1 MESWRRCLGDISISK
16 LFSRNYES
24 PIGSLGLLADEDF
37 LLEISL
43 QGIEYLSLK
52 GERSNG
58 RFAKELIELDE
69 YFKGERKKFT
79 LKYKVNASNFANK
92 VYKEMLRIPYG
103 KTIPYSKLASN
114 IGKENAY
121 RAVGT
126 ACGKNKLPIIIPCH
140 RVVAKNGLGGFG
152 GGLDCKRFLLELET
166 N

>member
-1 MESWRRCLGDISISK
+1 M
-16 LFSRNYES
+16 
-24 PIGSLGLLADEDF
+24 
-37 LLEISL
+37 
-43 QGIEYLSLK
+43 SLK

-58 RFAKELIELDE
+58 RFTKELIELDE

-79 LKYKVNASNFANK
+79 LKYKVNASSFANK

-114 IGKENAY
+114 ICKENAY

>member
-1 MESWRRCLGDISISK
+1 MEIWRRCLGDISILK

-92 VYKEMLRIPYG
+92 VYKEMVRIPYG
-103 KTIPYSKLASN
+103 KTISYSKLASN

-126 ACGKNKLPIIIPCH
+126 ACGRNKLPIIIPCH
-140 RVVAKNGLGGFG
+140 RVVAKDGLGGFG

>member
-1 MESWRRCLGDISISK
+1 M
-16 LFSRNYES
+16 FSRNYES

-140 RVVAKNGLGGFG
+140 RVVAKDGLGGFG

>member
-1 MESWRRCLGDISISK
+1 M
-16 LFSRNYES
+16 FSRNYES

-58 RFAKELIELDE
+58 RFTKELIELDE

-92 VYKEMLRIPYG
+92 VYKEMVRIPYG
-103 KTIPYSKLASN
+103 KTISYSKLASN

-140 RVVAKNGLGGFG
+140 RVVAKDGLGGFG

>member
-1 MESWRRCLGDISISK
+1 MESWRRCLGDNSISK

-114 IGKENAY
+114 IGKKNAY

-126 ACGKNKLPIIIPCH
+126 ACGNNKLPIIIPCH
-140 RVVAKNGLGGFG
+140 RVVAMEGLGGFG
-152 GGLDCKRFLLELET
+152 GGLDRKKFLLGLET

>member
-1 MESWRRCLGDISISK
+1 M
-16 LFSRNYES
+16 
-24 PIGSLGLLADEDF
+24 
-37 LLEISL
+37 
-43 QGIEYLSLK
+43 SLK

-58 RFAKELIELDE
+58 RFTKELIELDE

-79 LKYKVNASNFANK
+79 LKYKVNASSFANK

-114 IGKENAY
+114 IDKENAY

-152 GGLDCKRFLLELET
+152 GGLDSKRFLLELET

>member
-1 MESWRRCLGDISISK
+1 M
-16 LFSRNYES
+16 FSRNYES

-58 RFAKELIELDE
+58 RFTKELIELEE

-79 LKYKVNASNFANK
+79 IKYKVNASNFANK
-92 VYKEMLRIPYG
+92 VYKEMVRIPYG
-103 KTIPYSKLASN
+103 KTISYSKLASN

-140 RVVAKNGLGGFG
+140 RVVAKDGLGGFG